1 MKMLQHCNYGN
12 DEDDKDNE
20 EEPSDVIHDY

>member
-20 EEPSDVIHDY
+20 EEPLDVIHDY